1 MIPEGSLPGIGWAT
15 QPNMFLAPAL
25 AHSMWSP
32 LFVGALKCNAE
43 AYAGCRTIAS
53 EWQNFVSARV
63 REDVVLMQRVAQ
75 SRTPDQVS
83 AAYADFWQRAVEDY
97 GKEYVVMGRLVA
109 GLTSKVMAAAQ
120 SVAEE
125 VRADAARSSR
135 IG

>member
-1 MIPEGSLPGIGWAT
+1 
-15 QPNMFLAPAL
+15 
-25 AHSMWSP
+25 
-32 LFVGALKCNAE
+32 
-43 AYAGCRTIAS
+43 
-53 EWQNFVSARV
+53 
-63 REDVVLMQRVAQ
+63 MQRVAQ